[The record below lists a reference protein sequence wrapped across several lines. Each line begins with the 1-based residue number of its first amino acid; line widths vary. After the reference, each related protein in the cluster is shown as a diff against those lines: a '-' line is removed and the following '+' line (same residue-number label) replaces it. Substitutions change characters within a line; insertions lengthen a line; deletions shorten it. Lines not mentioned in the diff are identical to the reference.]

1 MVPSPPGGRPS
12 LSVTTR
18 PRGADSRCAVWS
30 HEIPWLG
37 LLPEVGDARPGGAGA
52 ARGQLGTGEFSVGSL
67 SCITVVIRTCL
78 EFSSKLCLPGL
89 ADANAKC
96 ENSLNVAPRKEHMT
110 GNQV

>member
-18 PRGADSRCAVWS
+18 PRGADSRCAAWS

-52 ARGQLGTGEFSVGSL
+52 ARGQLGTGAFSVGSL

-89 ADANAKC
+89 ADANA
-96 ENSLNVAPRKEHMT
+96 V
-110 GNQV
+110 